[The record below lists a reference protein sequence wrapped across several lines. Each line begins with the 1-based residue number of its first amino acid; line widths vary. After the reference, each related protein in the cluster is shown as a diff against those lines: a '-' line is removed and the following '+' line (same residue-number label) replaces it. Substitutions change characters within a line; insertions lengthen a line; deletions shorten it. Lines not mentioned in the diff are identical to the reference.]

1 MNKDEY
7 CKNQIDELNIQL
19 TVTVAH
25 DDYAEA
31 EKKELQR
38 CKRTA
43 EFKGFR
49 KGMVPMSLIERVYG
63 ERVLGE
69 VVNKVL
75 SDAINN
81 FVKENNIKMVGEA
94 LPSEDQ
100 PEIEWK
106 SGNDFTFKF
115 DIATTSEVNFELS
128 KDDKVKVYEIKVSAE
143 AKKEMK
149 DNLLRQFGSLTD
161 AEQAG
166 EDDFVIVDFA
176 QEGKTVEG
184 SYVGVK
190 NVEGE
195 AKSKFLGAKVGDQ
208 FDVNVNEAFTNESDR
223 AYMLKVKKEELASL
237 APEFHVTVKEVKTF
251 APAEENQ
258 ETYDKIFGENQVHN
272 AEEFDKAVT
281 ARLEEN
287 YKQESDYKLSKDLRE
302 YLVKKAD
309 IKLPEEFLKRWLFNI
324 NDGKFSK
331 EEIEKEAPAFFED
344 FRWQMVRGYIM
355 QKFDLK
361 IEEKDVHEAAQAY
374 VAYQYASYGMGNVP
388 EAILKDSV
396 ARVLQDENT
405 SRRIVENV
413 EATKV
418 IEAVKGAV
426 TLKAE
431 KVSVEDFRTL

>member
-1 MNKDEY
+1 MNIV
-7 CKNQIDELNIQL
+7 KNQIDELNIQL

-49 KGMVPMSLIERVYG
+49 KGMVPMSLIQKVYG

-100 PEIEWK
+100 PEFEWK

>member
-1 MNKDEY
+1 MNIV
-7 CKNQIDELNIQL
+7 KNQIDELNIQL

-49 KGMVPMSLIERVYG
+49 KGMVPMSLIQKVYG

-237 APEFHVTVKEVKTF
+237 APEFHGKVKEVKTF

>member
-1 MNKDEY
+1 MNIV
-7 CKNQIDELNIQL
+7 KNQIDELNIQL

-49 KGMVPMSLIERVYG
+49 KGMVPMSLIQKVYG

-75 SDAINN
+75 SDAINS

-166 EDDFVIVDFA
+166 EEDFVIVDFA

-374 VAYQYASYGMGNVP
+374 VAYQYASYGMRNVP

>member
-1 MNKDEY
+1 MNIV
-7 CKNQIDELNIQL
+7 KNQIDELNIQL

-388 EAILKDSV
+388 DAILKDSV

>member
-1 MNKDEY
+1 MNIV
-7 CKNQIDELNIQL
+7 KNQIDELNIQL
-19 TVTVAH
+19 IVTVAH

-49 KGMVPMSLIERVYG
+49 KGMVPMSLIQKVYG

>member
-1 MNKDEY
+1 MNIV
-7 CKNQIDELNIQL
+7 KNQIDELNIQL

-49 KGMVPMSLIERVYG
+49 KGMVPMSLIQKVYG

-149 DNLLRQFGSLTD
+149 DNFLRQFGSLTD

>member
-1 MNKDEY
+1 MNIV
-7 CKNQIDELNIQL
+7 KNQIDELNIQL

-49 KGMVPMSLIERVYG
+49 KGMVPMSLIQKVYG

-81 FVKENNIKMVGEA
+81 FVKENNIKIVGEA

-166 EDDFVIVDFA
+166 EEDFVIVDFA

>member
-1 MNKDEY
+1 MNIV
-7 CKNQIDELNIQL
+7 KNQIDELNIQL
-19 TVTVAH
+19 TATVAH

-75 SDAINN
+75 SDAINS

-309 IKLPEEFLKRWLFNI
+309 INLPEEFLKRWLFNI

>member
-1 MNKDEY
+1 MNIV
-7 CKNQIDELNIQL
+7 KNQIDELNIQL

-237 APEFHVTVKEVKTF
+237 TPEFHVTVKEVKTF

>member
-1 MNKDEY
+1 MNIV
-7 CKNQIDELNIQL
+7 KNQIDELNIQL

-49 KGMVPMSLIERVYG
+49 KGMVPMSLIQKVYG

-431 KVSVEDFRTL
+431 KVSIEDFRTL

>member
-1 MNKDEY
+1 MNIV
-7 CKNQIDELNIQL
+7 KNQIDELNIQL

-115 DIATTSEVNFELS
+115 DIATTSDVNFELS

>member
-1 MNKDEY
+1 MNIV
-7 CKNQIDELNIQL
+7 KNQIDELNIQL

-49 KGMVPMSLIERVYG
+49 KGMVPMSLIQKVYG

-166 EDDFVIVDFA
+166 EEDFVIVDFS

>member
-1 MNKDEY
+1 MNIV
-7 CKNQIDELNIQL
+7 KNQIDELNIQL

-324 NDGKFSK
+324 NGGKFSK

>member
-1 MNKDEY
+1 MNIV
-7 CKNQIDELNIQL
+7 KNQIDELNIQL

-49 KGMVPMSLIERVYG
+49 KGMVPMSLIQKVYG

-166 EDDFVIVDFA
+166 EDDFVIVDFS
-176 QEGKTVEG
+176 QDGKTVEG

>member
-1 MNKDEY
+1 MNIV
-7 CKNQIDELNIQL
+7 KNQIDELNIQL

-49 KGMVPMSLIERVYG
+49 KGMVPMSLIQKVYG

-166 EDDFVIVDFA
+166 EEDFVIVDFA

-418 IEAVKGAV
+418 IEAVKSAV

>member
-1 MNKDEY
+1 MNIV
-7 CKNQIDELNIQL
+7 KNQIDELNIQL

-49 KGMVPMSLIERVYG
+49 KGMVPMSLIQKVYG

-161 AEQAG
+161 AEQAC

>member
-1 MNKDEY
+1 MNIV
-7 CKNQIDELNIQL
+7 KNQIDELNIQL

-49 KGMVPMSLIERVYG
+49 KGMVPMSLIQKVYG

-176 QEGKTVEG
+176 QDGKTVEG

-258 ETYDKIFGENQVHN
+258 ETFDKIFGENQVHN
-272 AEEFDKAVT
+272 AEEFDKAVN

>member
-1 MNKDEY
+1 MNIV
-7 CKNQIDELNIQL
+7 KNQIDELNIQL

-49 KGMVPMSLIERVYG
+49 KGMVPMSLIQKVYG

-208 FDVNVNEAFTNESDR
+208 FDVNVNEAVTNESDR

-237 APEFHVTVKEVKTF
+237 APEFHVTVKKVKTF

-374 VAYQYASYGMGNVP
+374 VSYQYASYGMGNVP

>member
-1 MNKDEY
+1 MNIV
-7 CKNQIDELNIQL
+7 KNQIDELNIQL

-49 KGMVPMSLIERVYG
+49 KGMVPMSLIQKVYG

-176 QEGKTVEG
+176 QDGKTVEG

>member
-1 MNKDEY
+1 MNIV
-7 CKNQIDELNIQL
+7 KNQIDELNIQL

-49 KGMVPMSLIERVYG
+49 KGMVPMSLIQKVYG

-128 KDDKVKVYEIKVSAE
+128 KEDKVKVYEIKVSAE

>member
-1 MNKDEY
+1 MNIV
-7 CKNQIDELNIQL
+7 KNQIDELNIQL

-31 EKKELQR
+31 EKKEIQR

>member
-1 MNKDEY
+1 MNIV
-7 CKNQIDELNIQL
+7 KNQIDELNIQL

-25 DDYAEA
+25 DDYSEA

-49 KGMVPMSLIERVYG
+49 KGMVPMSLIQKVYG

-75 SDAINN
+75 SDSINN

-374 VAYQYASYGMGNVP
+374 VSYQYASYGMGNVP

>member
-1 MNKDEY
+1 MNIV
-7 CKNQIDELNIQL
+7 KNQIDELNIQL

-49 KGMVPMSLIERVYG
+49 KGMVPMSLIQKVYG

-143 AKKEMK
+143 AKKVMK

>member
-1 MNKDEY
+1 MNIV
-7 CKNQIDELNIQL
+7 KNQIDELNIQL

-166 EDDFVIVDFA
+166 EEDFVIVDFA

>member
-1 MNKDEY
+1 MNIV
-7 CKNQIDELNIQL
+7 KNQIDELNIQL

-49 KGMVPMSLIERVYG
+49 KGMVPMSLIQKVYG

-75 SDAINN
+75 SDSINN

-388 EAILKDSV
+388 DAILKDSV

>member
-1 MNKDEY
+1 MNIV
-7 CKNQIDELNIQL
+7 KNQIDELNIQL

-49 KGMVPMSLIERVYG
+49 KGMVPMSLIQKVYG

-166 EDDFVIVDFA
+166 EEDFVIVDFA

-388 EAILKDSV
+388 ETILKDSV

>member
-1 MNKDEY
+1 MNIV
-7 CKNQIDELNIQL
+7 KNQIDELNIQL

-49 KGMVPMSLIERVYG
+49 KGMVPMSLIQKVYG

-94 LPSEDQ
+94 LPSKDQ

>member
-1 MNKDEY
+1 MNIV
-7 CKNQIDELNIQL
+7 KNQIDELNIQL

-49 KGMVPMSLIERVYG
+49 KGMVPMSLIQKVYG

-431 KVSVEDFRTL
+431 KVSVADFRTL

>member
-1 MNKDEY
+1 MNIV
-7 CKNQIDELNIQL
+7 KNQIDELNIQL

-49 KGMVPMSLIERVYG
+49 KGMVPMSLIQKVYG

-75 SDAINN
+75 SDSINN

-309 IKLPEEFLKRWLFNI
+309 IKLPEEFFKRWLFNI

>member
-1 MNKDEY
+1 MNIV
-7 CKNQIDELNIQL
+7 KNQIDELNIQL

-49 KGMVPMSLIERVYG
+49 KGMVPMSLIQKVYG

-331 EEIEKEAPAFFED
+331 VEIEKEAPAFFED

>member
-1 MNKDEY
+1 MNIV
-7 CKNQIDELNIQL
+7 KNQIDELNIQL

-49 KGMVPMSLIERVYG
+49 KGMVPTSLIERVYG

-431 KVSVEDFRTL
+431 NVSVEDFRTL

>member
-1 MNKDEY
+1 MNIV
-7 CKNQIDELNIQL
+7 KNQIDELNIQL

-49 KGMVPMSLIERVYG
+49 KGMVPMSIIQKVYG

-75 SDAINN
+75 SDSINN

-287 YKQESDYKLSKDLRE
+287 YKQESGYKLSKDLRE

>member
-1 MNKDEY
+1 MNIV
-7 CKNQIDELNIQL
+7 KNQIDELNIQL

-49 KGMVPMSLIERVYG
+49 KGMVPMSLIQKVYG

-75 SDAINN
+75 SDSINN

-166 EDDFVIVDFA
+166 EEDFVIVDFA

>member
-1 MNKDEY
+1 MNIV
-7 CKNQIDELNIQL
+7 KNQIDELNIQL

-344 FRWQMVRGYIM
+344 FRWQMVRCYIM

>member
-1 MNKDEY
+1 MNIV
-7 CKNQIDELNIQL
+7 KNQIDELNIQL

-49 KGMVPMSLIERVYG
+49 KGMVPMSLIQKVYG

-149 DNLLRQFGSLTD
+149 ENLLRQFGSLTD

>member
-1 MNKDEY
+1 MNIV
-7 CKNQIDELNIQL
+7 KNQIDEHNIQL

-49 KGMVPMSLIERVYG
+49 KGMVPMSLIQKVYG

-166 EDDFVIVDFA
+166 EEDFVIVDFA

>member
-1 MNKDEY
+1 MNIV
-7 CKNQIDELNIQL
+7 KNQIDELNIQL

-49 KGMVPMSLIERVYG
+49 KGMVPMSLIQKVYG

-166 EDDFVIVDFA
+166 EEDFVIVDFA

-258 ETYDKIFGENQVHN
+258 ETYDKIFGENQVYN

-388 EAILKDSV
+388 DAILKDSV

>member
-1 MNKDEY
+1 MNIV
-7 CKNQIDELNIQL
+7 KNQIDELNIQL

-49 KGMVPMSLIERVYG
+49 KGMVPMSLIQKVYG

-344 FRWQMVRGYIM
+344 FRWQMVRAYIM

-361 IEEKDVHEAAQAY
+361 IEDKDVHEAAQAY